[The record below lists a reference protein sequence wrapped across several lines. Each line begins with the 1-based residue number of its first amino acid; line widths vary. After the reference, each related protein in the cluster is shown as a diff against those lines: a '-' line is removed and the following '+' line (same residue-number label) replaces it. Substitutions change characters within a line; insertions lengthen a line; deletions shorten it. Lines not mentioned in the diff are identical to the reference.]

1 MPQTNNNISD
11 LNGLRI
17 LLVEDVEF
25 NIFVAEMMLKNW
37 NAHVDKAENGFIA
50 VGKVQSNEYDLI
62 LMDIQM
68 PVMDGYT
75 ATKEIRKFNT
85 TTPIIALTASISID
99 IQEKADMVGMN
110 GFITKP
116 FNPNELLSI
125 IKSSV

>member
-1 MPQTNNNISD
+1 M
-11 LNGLRI
+11 NGLRI

-37 NAHVDKAENGFIA
+37 NAEVDKAENGFIA
-50 VGKVQSNEYDLI
+50 VGKVKTNEYDLI

-116 FNPNELLSI
+116 FNPNELFSI